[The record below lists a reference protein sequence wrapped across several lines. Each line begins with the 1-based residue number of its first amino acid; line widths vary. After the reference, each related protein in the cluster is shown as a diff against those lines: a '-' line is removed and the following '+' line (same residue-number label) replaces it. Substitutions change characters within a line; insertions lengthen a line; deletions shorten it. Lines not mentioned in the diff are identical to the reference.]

1 MSTHPL
7 APRRGRLAAAAL
19 LVGATSLAA
28 ASCGGNSASAASD
41 SARAVAQQPV
51 SVGPENVAV
60 VQRDTVQSGPA
71 LSGSLQPERQATLRA
86 EVPGTV
92 NAALAEPGQRV
103 ARGAVLA
110 RIETTGIA
118 DQAIAARGAVATA
131 QAQFEVAQRNA
142 ERSERLLAAGAIAET
157 QAEQART
164 GLTAAR
170 SQLQAARAQQAQ
182 ASRQLGSATVTA
194 PFAGIVGSRAVSTG
208 DVVNVGT
215 QLYTVVDPS
224 SMQLEGSV
232 PADQLSQVRVGA
244 PVRFSV
250 TGYPDRAFTGRITR
264 VAPIADP
271 TTRQVQII
279 ASIPNVG
286 NQLVGGLFAEGRVAS
301 ETRDALVVPLDAVDQ
316 RGVRPSV
323 VRVKAGKAER
333 VPVELGLRDEARE
346 TVELRTGVAQGDT
359 LLRGA
364 AQGISA
370 GSAVRVAA
378 ANDRPA
384 TQQAAAPK

>member
-1 MSTHPL
+1 
-7 APRRGRLAAAAL
+7 
-19 LVGATSLAA
+19 
-28 ASCGGNSASAASD
+28 
-41 SARAVAQQPV
+41 
-51 SVGPENVAV
+51 
-60 VQRDTVQSGPA
+60 
-71 LSGSLQPERQATLRA
+71 
-86 EVPGTV
+86 
-92 NAALAEPGQRV
+92 
-103 ARGAVLA
+103 
-110 RIETTGIA
+110 
-118 DQAIAARGAVATA
+118 
-131 QAQFEVAQRNA
+131 VAQRNA

-232 PADQLSQVRVGA
+232 SADQLSQVRVGA

-264 VAPIADP
+264 VAPVADP

-323 VRVKAGKAER
+323 VRVKAGTRRAR
-333 VPVELGLRDEARE
+333 ARRARAARRGPRDGGAAHRRGAGRHPAPRRGAGHLRR
-346 TVELRTGVAQGDT
+346 
-359 LLRGA
+359 LRGA
-364 AQGISA
+364 RRRGERPPRHAA
-370 GSAVRVAA
+370 GGGPEVTA
-378 ANDRPA
+378 
-384 TQQAAAPK
+384 